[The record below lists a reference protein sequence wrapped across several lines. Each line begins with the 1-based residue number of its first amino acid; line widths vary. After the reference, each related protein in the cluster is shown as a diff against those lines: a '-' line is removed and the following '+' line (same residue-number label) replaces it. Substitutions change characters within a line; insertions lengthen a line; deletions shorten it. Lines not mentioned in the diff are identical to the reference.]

1 MLVSDPFA
9 LSNDFLFCWVQGLD
23 CHLIVYSVFFFP
35 KGIVGIVH
43 NALGVS
49 WWVYNAVILTYVIVI
64 RQVEMSDFLRP
75 VLFEIELVILFN
87 VIPQDFN
94 IVVSVGP
101 ALVAFFFWFI
111 DLINHLRSHS
121 RKKAGSRDPGSHDFL
136 E

>member
-1 MLVSDPFA
+1 MLVSNLFWF
-9 LSNDFLFCWVQGLD
+9 SNGFLFCWVQRFYCPLWPW
-23 CHLIVYSVFFFP
+23 LLEV
-35 KGIVGIVH
+35 IVGIVH

-49 WWVYNAVILTYVIVI
+49 WWVYNAVILTYVKVI
-64 RQVEMSDFLRP
+64 RQVEMSDHIRP
-75 VLFEIELVILFN
+75 VLFELEMLFLFN

-94 IVVSVGP
+94 IVVSVGT